1 MLYECRAEDTK
12 TRGKGKDDGPVFYN
26 KVQVFN
32 RDVSVL
38 VMALFAQWRY
48 IEKRERQAGADARK
62 AGGDGA
68 AAAEAERAR
77 LYALS
82 AAELDELLREDA
94 ATGGLRV
101 LDALAATG
109 LRSVRYAKEVPG
121 VKKSCRTTSRPR
133 PPRNVKRTR
142 RQWLRIISRGG
153 LRRRRR
159 AHDQ

>member
-1 MLYECRAEDTK
+1 MKLTEGSASMLYECRAEDTK

-62 AGGDGA
+62 SGGDGVQ
-68 AAAEAERAR
+68 AAEAERAR

-82 AAELDELLREDA
+82 AAELDELLKEDA

-121 VKKSCRTTSRPR
+121 VKRVVS
-133 PPRNVKRTR
+133 ND
-142 RQWLRIISRGG
+142 IE
-153 LRRRRR
+153 
-159 AHDQ
+159 AEAA